1 MFKSGFVLWSALQN
15 DVIVVVVVVGLNQ
28 PVPTANGPG
37 LQGSR
42 DPFSPFSGGLGSLFY
57 TIEIA

>member
-1 MFKSGFVLWSALQN
+1 MCVC
-15 DVIVVVVVVGLNQ
+15 VVVVVVVGLNQ

-57 TIEIA
+57 TVEIVGEKTRKDI